1 MTRTRLGM
9 ALLGGV
15 AGMAVMGLAVWQA
28 MPRLMIVDHE
38 SALGFD
44 ETVAALTEAVTR
56 KQDWKVLAV
65 NDYQK
70 TIETGGFGKMRRIG
84 SIAVC
89 NPRYASRILREDR
102 NKRVTAMMPI
112 EVGIYEDQDGK
123 VHLSELDVGLM
134 GRMFGGTIAEVM
146 GEAGK
151 DLKDAIAE
159 ATRERG

>member
-1 MTRTRLGM
+1 MTRTRLGA

-28 MPRLMIVDHE
+28 MPRMMIVDHP

-44 ETVAALTEAVTR
+44 ETVAAFTEAVAR
-56 KQDWKVLAV
+56 KQDWKVLGV

-70 TIETGGFGKMRRIG
+70 TIEAGGFGKMRRIG

-89 NPRYASRILREDR
+89 NPRYASRILKDDE

-112 EVGIYEDQDGK
+112 EVGIYEDQDGR
-123 VHLSELDVGLM
+123 VHLSELDVALM

-146 GEAGK
+146 GEAGR
-151 DLKDAIAE
+151 DLKGVIAE
-159 ATRERG
+159 ATQKR